1 MKKSVGEMEME
12 LLLKSEGYEFQ
23 QEYKFHP
30 DRKWRF
36 DFAFPKDKI
45 AIEVEGGLFTQ
56 GRHTRGRGYIQ
67 DMQKYNAATILG
79 WRVLRYGTG
88 QINDQVVKD
97 ICAITMRDHR
107 KKYSDAKDAVDEVFA
122 RMTKSLEE

>member
-1 MKKSVGEMEME
+1 MKKSVGEIEMAY
-12 LLLKSEGYEFQ
+12 LLKSEGYQFE

-36 DFAFPKDKI
+36 DFAFPDEKI

-97 ICAITMRDHR
+97 IFAIQMRDHR

>member
-12 LLLKSEGYEFQ
+12 FLLKSEEYEFET
-23 QEYKFHP
+23 EYKFHP
-30 DRKWRF
+30 ERKWRF

-97 ICAITMRDHR
+97 IFAIQMRDHR
-107 KKYSDAKDAVDEVFA
+107 KKYSEANKKV
-122 RMTKSLEE
+122 RTNG

>member
-36 DFAFPKDKI
+36 DFAFPDEKI

-88 QINDQVVKD
+88 QINDQVMKD
-97 ICAITMRDHR
+97 IFAIKMRDLNER
-107 KKYSDAKDAVDEVFA
+107 YSHHKEAFDKILPE
-122 RMTKSLEE
+122 

>member
-12 LLLKSEGYEFQ
+12 FLLKSEEYDFET
-23 QEYKFHP
+23 EYKFHP

-122 RMTKSLEE
+122 RMTKSLEN